1 MLIKKIKKNVD
12 TQKALNSLKTA
23 ILVLKFC

>member
-1 MLIKKIKKNVD
+1 MLIKSLKKNAD